1 MSQAVRRVVVVGRD
15 AAAWLTATALH
26 RAFARTG
33 VSVAV
38 AELPSLLGPA
48 DVYSATPSLAGLHRL
63 LGLEERDV
71 LRVCRGLPVVGQR
84 FSGWSGDGSAFV
96 HGYDPKRAAINGID
110 FLQFWIKA
118 RTGGMPVPFED
129 FSAAAAAAKQGRLSP
144 PETDPDAFGNV
155 APGYHLH
162 ARAYVGALRRL
173 AVDSGVEHRSGE
185 LDNVEREGTRIRSV
199 TLAGGVSVAGELFV
213 DATGPDAL
221 LMKGQPGDSYESWAE
236 WLPCDRVLTASGP
249 PLSPLPAFSEIMAF
263 DAGWIGLFPLQNR
276 TAVTAVYSSAQ
287 AGDDRVLKTLV
298 ERTRIP
304 LQGEATAGN
313 LAIGGRAPWIG
324 NCVAIG
330 GAAAALEPLDAVHLH
345 LVHVGISNLVALFPV
360 DAAAM
365 PEAGAY
371 NAALARHIANVRN
384 FQIAHYR
391 LNRRVG
397 EALWDRARD
406 ATGPAELEAK
416 LRLFASRGKVPMYED
431 EPFQEQN
438 WASIFVGHGLI
449 PRSHE
454 PLVDSVPLQEQ
465 MERMQHLLHL
475 VATEVNAMPRVGEY
489 LGLDRPARHA
499 GMS

>member
-1 MSQAVRRVVVVGRD
+1 MSEAVRRVVVVGRD
-15 AAAWLTATALH
+15 AAAWLTAAALH

-38 AELPSLLGPA
+38 VELSSLLQPA
-48 DVYSATPSLAGLHRL
+48 DVYSTTPSLAGLHRL
-63 LGLEERDV
+63 LGLEEHDV

-118 RTGGMPVPFED
+118 RAEGMPVPFED

-144 PETDPDAFGNV
+144 PEADPNAFGSA

-162 ARAYVGALRRL
+162 ARAYAGALRRL
-173 AVDSGVEHRSGE
+173 ALDDGVEHHQGE
-185 LDNVEREGTRIRSV
+185 LDSVERTNDRIRSV
-199 TLAGGVSVAGELFV
+199 TLTGGVSVAGDLFI
-213 DATGPDAL
+213 DATGSAAS
-221 LMKGQPGDSYESWAE
+221 LMTGQPDDSFASWAE

-263 DAGWIGLFPLQNR
+263 HAGWIGLFPLQNR

-287 AGDDRVLKTLV
+287 ATDDQVLEALV

-304 LQGEATAGN
+304 LQGEPAARA
-313 LAIGGRAPWIG
+313 LAIGSRTPWIG

-330 GAAAALEPLDAVHLH
+330 SSAATLEPLDAVELH
-345 LVHVGISNLVALFPV
+345 LSHVGISNLVALFPV
-360 DAAAM
+360 HATTM

-371 NAALARHIANVRN
+371 NAALLRHVANLRD

-397 EALWDRARD
+397 EALWDRAR
-406 ATGPAELEAK
+406 AAAGPAELEAK
-416 LRLFASRGKVPMYED
+416 LKLFASRGKVPMYED

-438 WASIFVGHGLI
+438 WASIFVGHGLL

-454 PLVDSVPLQEQ
+454 PLVDSLPLQEQ

-475 VATEVNAMPRVGEY
+475 VATQVKAMPSVGEY
-489 LGLDRPARHA
+489 LGRDRPAQHA
-499 GMS
+499 GKL